1 MKVWNLKVFV
11 FLIIIKIRLHV
22 SASNCLITL
31 RTFGD
36 SHSETPLIEAFKNI
50 PNHLKHHFKGFTYS
64 GSGKLM
70 FSMARDGINI
80 TELLKT
86 PKMAYLR
93 PWAPHERRYPK
104 FNLKVPGVVL
114 TREVGSAP
122 AISERDILYF
132 DVGEVDARQM
142 LGLRIQKGLLR
153 IENVESEINGIVDR
167 YVARIKSAVEE
178 VPAKTVWIG
187 GLFAQPLVNENIIG
201 ASPITGSWSQRQLHV
216 ELINK
221 RLKMHSE
228 KEGFVF
234 MDFSEGY
241 SNPGGDLNMTMSDG
255 NHHLN
260 VWTEKTKNE
269 FAAKFVEQFERFC
282 GHAI

>member
-1 MKVWNLKVFV
+1 MNVWNLRLVI
-11 FLIIIKIRLHV
+11 FLIIFKIRLYV

-64 GSGKLM
+64 RSGKLM

-93 PWAPHERRYPK
+93 PWEPHERRNIK
-104 FNLKVPGVVL
+104 FNLKIPGVVL

-122 AISERDILYF
+122 AISDRDILYF
-132 DVGEVDARQM
+132 DVGEVDARHM
-142 LGLRIQKGLLR
+142 LGLRIHKGLLR
-153 IENVESEINGIVDR
+153 IKNVESEINGIVDR
-167 YVARIKSAVEE
+167 YIVRIKSAVEE

-221 RLKMHSE
+221 RLKMHCE

-260 VWTEKTKNE
+260 FWTEKTKNE
-269 FAAKFVEQFERFC
+269 FAARFVEHFERFC
-282 GHAI
+282 GQVI